1 MNYEIYEIKEI
12 KNLFANIGPYM
23 SRCLHLLKYIKQIY
37 CGIFRKDGCT
47 NPLRNKW
54 AARTFLGWQLN

>member
-12 KNLFANIGPYM
+12 KNQFANIGPYM
-23 SRCLHLLKYIKQIY
+23 SRYLHLLKYIEQIY

-47 NPLRNKW
+47 NPFRDKC
-54 AARTFLGWQLN
+54 AARSFLG